1 MLKKL
6 LSKLS
11 LTRQKKQNQKP
22 RSQTEA
28 FQTLGLNLLSGVQ
41 GILSTPKETEDKI
54 SRYRKFILVISIFF
68 GVLLISNYLL
78 DSKTDSLRKR
88 QEELTLKVLRYFQVE
103 KDAKDIY
110 ERSSY
115 YIHKQDEKQKI
126 LGKTIFV
133 FENINSGV
141 SLSRLRIDGEK
152 FSLSAQGKSPL
163 VFTLLIANYLEGDVV
178 SEIILKSASYN
189 SRAEEFKVEMEG
201 IFTK

>member
-22 RSQTEA
+22 QSQTEA

-68 GVLLISNYLL
+68 GVLLISNYIL
-78 DSKTDSLRKR
+78 DSKTDSLKER

-115 YIHKQDEKQKI
+115 YIHMQDEKQKI

-189 SRAEEFKVEMEG
+189 SRADEFKVEMEG
-201 IFTK
+201 VFTK

>member
-1 MLKKL
+1 M
-6 LSKLS
+6 
-11 LTRQKKQNQKP
+11 
-22 RSQTEA
+22 
-28 FQTLGLNLLSGVQ
+28 SGVQ

>member
-1 MLKKL
+1 M
-6 LSKLS
+6 S

-22 RSQTEA
+22 QSQTEA

-68 GVLLISNYLL
+68 GVLLISNYIL
-78 DSKTDSLRKR
+78 DSKTNSLKER

-115 YIHKQDEKQKI
+115 YIHMQDEKQKI

-189 SRAEEFKVEMEG
+189 SRADEFKVEMEG
-201 IFTK
+201 VFTK

>member
-1 MLKKL
+1 M
-6 LSKLS
+6 S

-22 RSQTEA
+22 QSQTEA

-68 GVLLISNYLL
+68 GVLLISNYIL
-78 DSKTDSLRKR
+78 DSKTDSLKER

-115 YIHKQDEKQKI
+115 YIYKQDEKQKI

-189 SRAEEFKVEMEG
+189 SRADEFKVEMEG
-201 IFTK
+201 VFTK